1 MKTIA
6 IKGELRENLG
16 KSATK
21 AVRAKG
27 MVPCVLYGTDE
38 NLHFSVYESDFSNL
52 VYTPNTYLVRLD
64 VNGNQFIAKLQDIQ
78 FHPVSEAIIHAD
90 FLTLDLDK
98 PVSLHLPIRVVGN
111 SPGVRGGGK
120 LQVKIRKLAT
130 RGLIQDLPEDIE
142 VSIDKLQIGKSV
154 RVRDLKVPN
163 VELLD
168 TPENSVV
175 SVVMTRAAISAAS
188 GISEDEEE
196 GAEGAE
202 GEAPAE
208 ESAE

>member
-38 NLHFSVYESDFSNL
+38 NVHFSVYESDFSNL

-64 VNGNQFIAKLQDIQ
+64 VNGNQTIAKLQDIQ
-78 FHPVSEAIIHAD
+78 YHPVSEAIIHAD
-90 FLTLDLDK
+90 FLTLDLDQ

-130 RGLIQDLPEDIE
+130 KGLIQDLPEDIE

-154 RVRDLKVPN
+154 RVRDLSVPN

-168 TPENSVV
+168 TPENRVV

-188 GISEDEEE
+188 GGEEDEE
-196 GAEGAE
+196 E